1 MERPRLLTAIRRA
14 RLGPLAAAVLASVLT
29 GCAASPTQSPISEYV
44 AGIKD
49 AIDSSQ
55 PERVPTLVVTW
66 DPAEA
71 ELGQCRRIA
80 GQTVIYLHVGRIL
93 DSAATVAEAR
103 SLITEVLVHELAH
116 ARLTCTDADH
126 ARLPPPA
133 PRIAHKPSIL
143 LKQYAW
149 DEFGAAAR
157 EERRSEW
164 R

>member
-1 MERPRLLTAIRRA
+1 LPAARRCALRGPVVATA
-14 RLGPLAAAVLASVLT
+14 LSWLAIS
-29 GCAASPTQSPISEYV
+29 CAATPTQSPISEYV

-55 PERVPTLVVTW
+55 PERLPTLVVTW
-66 DPAEA
+66 DAAEA

-80 GQTVIYLHVGRIL
+80 GQTVVYLHVGRIL
-93 DSAATVAEAR
+93 ESAATVAEAR

-126 ARLPPPA
+126 AHLPA
-133 PRIAHKPSIL
+133 PAARMAHKSPTL

-149 DEFGAAAR
+149 DEFGLSAR
-157 EERRSEW
+157 EQRRSE
-164 R
+164 